1 MLTDDYLSLINY
13 KQIHF
18 LKGINKCAMTTKLI
32 IPCFFKTDDKKFYRF
47 KASGIYLLLLCILSF
62 VFTSCKHKVLPNQ
75 YMIDLLKTAEK
86 NYNSPNNVFY
96 PEATVKLCDSILE
109 NSSDKDAQ
117 MRALNKKANA
127 LLQLGQEQKAIDIFQ
142 ELLNKIPLGY
152 IDQRQSVMKDLA
164 ITYLRLGERMNCI
177 NMHNGESC
185 IYPLSKAAV
194 HQDKTGSEKAIEIY
208 KVLLQDNPGDL
219 ESRWLLNIAY
229 MTTGGYPDQ
238 VPPQFLLQVKND
250 DTMHLVKPFTDVAAN
265 VGLNFK
271 CQAGGAIVD
280 DFNNDG
286 YPDVVISSWSPSE
299 PMHYYRNNANG
310 TFTDM
315 SDSSGLGYLTGGLN
329 MMQTDYNNDGLKD
342 IFVLRG
348 GWKGTFGK
356 MPNSLLRNNGDGT
369 FTDVTKESGL
379 LSFHPTQTATWADFN
394 NDGWLDVFI
403 GNETTPGEEVHP
415 CELYINNK
423 NGTFTEMA
431 AKAGCAI
438 TQFVKGVTSGDYNND
453 GLTDIFISTL
463 NGNKILLK
471 NESTKNGVVKFI
483 DVSKGAGLTS
493 NKSRTFPTWFWDY
506 DNDGWL
512 DILVCGYEFNE
523 SLAYYAGAEA
533 MHAALNNAGKVFLF
547 RNNHDGTF
555 EDVSAKVG
563 LNKIAFAMGSNF
575 GDIDNDGYL
584 DFYLGTG
591 NPSFKSVIPNKLFKN
606 MSGKS
611 FLDVTTSARV
621 GNLQKGHG
629 VSFVDLNNDGNE
641 DIYIKMGGAYS
652 GDAYENSLYLNPGQ
666 NNNHWVNLLLEG
678 TVSNKVAIGAKIKVT
693 FKENN
698 IERSVYRDVNSGGS
712 FGSNPLRQHIGIGQA
727 KAIEKIEITWPV
739 TGLTQTFENP
749 PVDTNIKIKEGDST
763 ISTYKLARLDFTSK
777 KATEN

>member
-1 MLTDDYLSLINY
+1 MYRLT
-13 KQIHF
+13 F
-18 LKGINKCAMTTKLI
+18 LL
-32 IPCFFKTDDKKFYRF
+32 KKRIALGS
-47 KASGIYLLLLCILSF
+47 KAKRSILF
-62 VFTSCKHKVLPNQ
+62 LVVTVFIFTSCKHKPLPNQ
-75 YMIDLLKTAEK
+75 QMIDLLKTSEDYSNNAE
-86 NYNSPNNVFY
+86 NPFA
-96 PEATVKLCDSILE
+96 PEAKVKFCDSVLN
-109 NSSDKDAQ
+109 NSSDESVLSKAKFD
-117 MRALNKKANA
+117 KANA
-127 LLQLGQEQKAIDIFQ
+127 LLRLGQEQKAIDIFQ
-142 ELLNKIPLGY
+142 ELLNKIPMGS
-152 IDQRQSVMKDLA
+152 IDQRLPIMKDLA
-164 ITYLRLGERMNCI
+164 VSYLRLGERMNCI
-177 NMHNGESC
+177 NMHNAESC
-185 IYPLSKAAV
+185 IFPISAGGV
-194 HQDKTGSEKAIEIY
+194 HHDKTASQKAIEIY
-208 KVLLQDNPGDL
+208 EKILLDNPGDL

-229 MTTGGYPDQ
+229 MTVGGYPQ
-238 VPPQFLLQVKND
+238 EVPQRFLLKVKND
-250 DTMHLVKPFTDVAAN
+250 DSLQLIKPFKDVAAN
-265 VGLNFK
+265 VGLNYK
-271 CQAGGAIVD
+271 CQAGGNIVD

-286 YPDVVISSWSPSE
+286 YPDIVLSSWSLKE
-299 PMHYYRNNANG
+299 PMRFYRNNRDG
-310 TFTDM
+310 TFSDV

-348 GWKGTFGK
+348 GWRGKFGK
-356 MPNSLLRNNGDGT
+356 VANSLLRNNGDGT

-403 GNETTPGEEVHP
+403 GNETLPGGEAQP

-431 AKAGCAI
+431 TKAGCAVI
-438 TQFVKGVTSGDYNND
+438 DYVKGVTSGDYNND

-471 NESTKNGVVKFI
+471 NESVKNGPVKFT
-483 DVSKGAGLTS
+483 DVSKEAGVS
-493 NKSRTFPTWFWDY
+493 NNKSRTFPTWFWDY

-523 SLAYYAGAEA
+523 PLAYYAGSEA
-533 MHAALNNAGKVFLF
+533 IHAPVNNAGKVFLF

-591 NPSFKSVIPNKLFKN
+591 NPDLKSAVPNKLFKN
-606 MSGKS
+606 MNGAG
-611 FLDVTTSARV
+611 FLDVTGSARV

-629 VSFVDLNNDGNE
+629 VSFVDLDNDGNE
-641 DIYIKMGGAYS
+641 DIYIKMGGAYK

-712 FGSNPLRQHIGIGQA
+712 FGSNPLRQHIGIGSA
-727 KAIEKIEITWPV
+727 TSIERIEIKWPV
-739 TGLTQTFENP
+739 TGKIQVFENP
-749 PVDTNIKIKEGDST
+749 PVDTNIKITEGDPKLK
-763 ISTYKLARLDFTSK
+763 TYQLRKFDFNSK
-777 KATEN
+777 HSNL